1 MLHPQHPPTLK
12 DLIKIQ
18 TAGNPEMP
26 LDMYGDARD
35 VYELIAGSKT
45 MPQDKTQRLYVLSI
59 KEARLDGRVRM
70 VTLVPTNYM
79 LADSLTKSMV
89 HEMMLM
95 LLTTGLIRLHGVE
108 KHPIVTRVL
117 PTIDFDEHDLMLKD
131 EEMILKAEKDE
142 SMVRTTHASVLVGL
156 AAFATSKKMLAA
168 MMPTLAF
175 GTLVD
180 AQSTEPENQEQ
191 KSYFFVYL
199 MIFITVILAVM
210 LERMV
215 TSWMKKK
222 RRIQPVKIESDD
234 DMDVDQEGDQPS
246 SSGAHFKRKRKASPR
261 DTWEDLARKVIDEKE
276 TLKRKNKKSEEDAHL
291 QQQEIDSLKFD
302 NEWWKDKYE
311 KLEEKYDDKDFEL
324 KNLKKEMTRVG
335 ARKNLLETTVDDMR
349 AGLVKLEDENAE
361 LKEVDAKE
369 AWGQSRTAH
378 GEMSW
383 CSRMSDDD
391 MLVTMRSRHG
401 NSLSA
406 LPKSTS
412 NRQTLRSRQSVELRK
427 EMTRAARKAAWRA
440 SQKERFTMSLTSMRE
455 SELRWSWL

>member
-1 MLHPQHPPTLK
+1 M
-12 DLIKIQ
+12 
-18 TAGNPEMP
+18 
-26 LDMYGDARD
+26 
-35 VYELIAGSKT
+35 
-45 MPQDKTQRLYVLSI
+45 
-59 KEARLDGRVRM
+59 
-70 VTLVPTNYM
+70 
-79 LADSLTKSMV
+79 
-89 HEMMLM
+89 
-95 LLTTGLIRLHGVE
+95 E

-131 EEMILKAEKDE
+131 EEMILKAEKDG

-175 GTLVD
+175 VTLVD

-191 KSYFFVYL
+191 KSYFSVYL

-215 TSWMKKK
+215 TSWMSKK
-222 RRIQPVKIESDD
+222 RRIQPVKIESDDDD

-246 SSGAHFKRKRKASPR
+246 SSGASFQRKRKASPR

-324 KNLKKEMTRVG
+324 KNLKNDMTVVN
-335 ARKNLLETTVDDMR
+335 ARKMVLESTVSDMR

-361 LKEVDAKE
+361 LKMKLDRKTAASSERPAPLTPRITDNAEMAGEIEKLQKMVKFKDQEIMRHLARIKSLELPE
-369 AWGQSRTAH
+369 AIFITKTGKKFHREGCPH
-378 GEMSW
+378 LREGEHVRPREAFGK
-383 CSRMSDDD
+383 CSSCC
-391 MLVTMRSRHG
+391 G
-401 NSLSA
+401 
-406 LPKSTS
+406 
-412 NRQTLRSRQSVELRK
+412 
-427 EMTRAARKAAWRA
+427 
-440 SQKERFTMSLTSMRE
+440 
-455 SELRWSWL
+455 

>member
-1 MLHPQHPPTLK
+1 MVNALESATLCMIRLSEMLHPQCPPTLK

-18 TAGNPEMP
+18 TAGKPEMP

-35 VYELIAGSKT
+35 LYELIAGLKT

-95 LLTTGLIRLHGVE
+95 LLTTGLIRLRGVE

-117 PTIDFDEHDLMLKD
+117 PTIDCDERDLMMKD
-131 EEMILKAEKDE
+131 EEMIQKAEKDK

-168 MMPTLAF
+168 LMPTLAF
-175 GTLVD
+175 GTLVG

-199 MIFITVILAVM
+199 LIFLTVILAVT

-222 RRIQPVKIESDD
+222 KKGLQPVKIESDD
-234 DMDVDQEGDQPS
+234 DMDVDQEGDEPS
-246 SSGAHFKRKRKASPR
+246 SSGAHFRKRKAS
-261 DTWEDLARKVIDEKE
+261 
-276 TLKRKNKKSEEDAHL
+276 S
-291 QQQEIDSLKFD
+291 
-302 NEWWKDKYE
+302 
-311 KLEEKYDDKDFEL
+311 
-324 KNLKKEMTRVG
+324 
-335 ARKNLLETTVDDMR
+335 
-349 AGLVKLEDENAE
+349 
-361 LKEVDAKE
+361 
-369 AWGQSRTAH
+369 
-378 GEMSW
+378 
-383 CSRMSDDD
+383 
-391 MLVTMRSRHG
+391 
-401 NSLSA
+401 
-406 LPKSTS
+406 
-412 NRQTLRSRQSVELRK
+412 
-427 EMTRAARKAAWRA
+427 
-440 SQKERFTMSLTSMRE
+440 
-455 SELRWSWL
+455 